1 MGWADGRI
9 FPPQRQALTLAAIDL
24 MPKFLFILTLSLL
37 TNAFLFGQ
45 KPALTD
51 YLVYSAFIKTETSNK
66 TKSLTII
73 KKLKTDTS
81 SIPWTLDEIKSKDAQ
96 TLEQIRFLTRDE
108 KGNSVR
114 SIDTATQNLIL
125 GFYQNQATDSLL
137 TNLFDIS
144 LKIFLVDGYTF
155 KHGSQDEWRNFY
167 KKYPG
172 SGGLFQFSNIYY
184 SQDGA
189 TAIFYHS
196 VLRNGLN
203 GHGALAIMTNIN
215 GEWKLK
221 YHINFWQA

>member
-1 MGWADGRI
+1 
-9 FPPQRQALTLAAIDL
+9 

-45 KPALTD
+45 KSALAD
-51 YLVYSAFIKTETSNK
+51 YLVYSAFIKTEISSK
-66 TKSLTII
+66 IKSVTII
-73 KKLKTDTS
+73 KKLKNDTS
-81 SIPWTLDEIKSKDAQ
+81 FIPWTLGEIKSKDPQ

-108 KGNSVR
+108 KDNSVR
-114 SIDTATQNLIL
+114 SIDTATQNLIFS
-125 GFYQNQATDSLL
+125 FYQNQGTVSLL
-137 TNLFDIS
+137 TNLFDSS
-144 LKIFLVDGYTF
+144 LKIFLVDGYAF
-155 KHGSQDEWRNFY
+155 KNGSQDEWQNFY

-172 SGGLFQFSNIYY
+172 SGGLFQFSSIYY

-221 YHINFWQA
+221 YHINLWQA